1 MNSNCND
8 NDDKM
13 KKNLKIIETILTK
26 YKTNSAWVLY
36 GLEIVGFENSNFW
49 LNVVDYVSKAK
60 GIDALSS
67 YVIPMSQM
75 NKEDL
80 LEFLRNINNP
90 ELFPEFVDSYLMF
103 VNLLKEVSE
112 IKKDTKKSK

>member
-1 MNSNCND
+1 
-8 NDDKM
+8 
-13 KKNLKIIETILTK
+13 
-26 YKTNSAWVLY
+26 
-36 GLEIVGFENSNFW
+36 
-49 LNVVDYVSKAK
+49 
-60 GIDALSS
+60 
-67 YVIPMSQM
+67 MSQM